1 MAETLFTD
9 ILTRLRPGY
18 KNGGRLPANFSLKP
32 GAQGDYNS
40 PGRIAQRE
48 KLRQKSFK
56 KLAPILDKAFKEN
69 KLGTLKT
76 NVTSL
81 GNPTG
86 GVLRNYDATQLGKVA
101 KSSPTYD
108 SKFAKDYI
116 KRLNKESKRKY
127 TLADINKAYKA
138 KEASRLK
145 AKQKQPRR
153 LQTFAAKTQTQAD
166 ILNLVTKNKNI
177 TKISQIAKALRLPEE
192 VIIKEADRIYDKV
205 YTTKMQLGKGQPITR
220 NYLPISR
227 NFSSAQNEKILN
239 KLLGKLENVD
249 GFQKQFQ
256 RNARKLVSE
265 AYGPSGTNP
274 SKTKFKQA
282 TKKLNEFYEFKAK
295 VKKKYPKVVLDLD
308 HPLSYNAIKK
318 AGGKGEKFLY
328 ITPVDKSFNRGTKQ
342 RFDMRYDRFNQEIKD
357 GINVKE
363 NIKGRRELTKLA
375 KDLKIPVGKATATT
389 VKGFGTKPLLKSD
402 LIAEAVEQT
411 RLQNQIV
418 DNIKNLR
425 KSKQLEDRLE
435 KAGMKNY
442 KLNLKPIGRKVL
454 SGIGTLAKGFGRVV
468 KPVGY
473 ALGANAV
480 LQAKAQADEM
490 DIQLKPQDYFMALE
504 MGDAQAALDMYKM
517 RNDPK
522 FYQQQMVNLPQI
534 QSEGFEMMEEE
545 DFTSYFNGGI
555 VAVKGVK

>member
-1 MAETLFTD
+1 MSEFIS
-9 ILTRLRPGY
+9 ILERIRPGY
-18 KNGGRLPANFSLKP
+18 QKGGRL
-32 GAQGDYNS
+32 GDYDS
-40 PGRIAQRE
+40 PGRVAARKRSI
-48 KLRQKSFK
+48 QKSFK
-56 KLAPILDKAFKEN
+56 NLAPIIDKAFKKN
-69 KLGTLKT
+69 KLGTLKG
-76 NVTSL
+76 NITSL
-81 GNPTG
+81 GNPTD
-86 GVLRNYDATQLGKVA
+86 GVLRPLDAKNLGRA
-101 KSSPTYD
+101 SKSSPSYD
-108 SKFAKDYI
+108 PKYAKDYV
-116 KRLNKESKRKY
+116 KGLNKESKRKY
-127 TLADINKAYKA
+127 TLADIDKAYKA
-138 KEASRLK
+138 KEASRLE

-153 LQTFAAKTQTQAD
+153 LQTYAAKTQTQAD

-177 TKISQIAKALRLPEE
+177 TKISQIAKTLRLPEE

-205 YTTKMQLGKGQPITR
+205 YETKMRLGKGQQIAR

-227 NFSSAQNEKILN
+227 NFSPAKNEKILN
-239 KLLGKLENVD
+239 ELLGKLENVD

-282 TKKLNEFYEFKAK
+282 TKKLNEFYEFKAQ
-295 VKKKYPKVVLDLD
+295 VKKKYPKIVLDLD

-363 NIKGRRELTKLA
+363 NIKGRKELTKLA

-389 VKGFGTKPLLKSD
+389 VKGFGTKPLIKSD

-411 RLQNQIV
+411 RLQNQIAE
-418 DNIKNLR
+418 NIKNLR
-425 KSKQLEDRLE
+425 KSKQLEERLE

-468 KPVGY
+468 RPVGY
-473 ALGANAV
+473 AVGVTAAT
-480 LQAKAQADEM
+480 QAKSIADEM
-490 DIQLKPQDYFMALE
+490 GIKLKPQDYYAALE

-517 RNDPK
+517 RNDPE
-522 FYQQQMVNLPQI
+522 FYQQQMANLPQI
-534 QSEGFEMMEEE
+534 QPEGFEVMEEQ
-545 DFTSYFNGGI
+545 DFTSFRNGGI
-555 VAVKGVK
+555 VAVKGVI